1 MWQPAPEHSGDILRL
16 RYYLERARRNVSH
29 FQLLI
34 CAYADSAYRDRLLA
48 YLDDLGESTARVD
61 LSTESTALPTQ
72 RIVAAAQGQK
82 CLHVVGIDFL
92 LRTDAQRWLGS
103 LNLQRETLARRCNNT
118 LLLWWPSSA
127 LVQLSLEAPDFWAW
141 RSTEFDFHAL
151 PLPERPAVVPF
162 DTDHSVRNS
171 RELADKQR
179 RRSSIEDYLQRVA
192 DTEEEDA
199 RLTASLTLE
208 LAEISFDLGE
218 LERSY
223 SEAQRALELYHSV
236 DNRLGVA
243 QAQFNIANIF
253 KVRGDLDAALAML
266 TDKALPVFA
275 KLGDV
280 RSIAITKS
288 KIADILELR
297 GDLDAALH
305 IREQEELSAFKKL
318 GDLRSLAITQG
329 QIADILQTRGDLDAA
344 LRIREQEELPVYTE
358 LGDVRSVA
366 VTQGKIADIMQ
377 ARGEFDAALRIREQE
392 ELPVFIRLGDV
403 REAAVAQGKI
413 ADIMQLRGDL
423 NAALRMFEDE
433 VLPAFI
439 KLGGVHETAVTQD
452 RIADILRL
460 RGDLDAALDIYEQKE
475 LPVYLQLGD
484 VRSVAV
490 TQGKI
495 ADIFQLRGD
504 LDSALRVREQE
515 VLPVFTRLGDK
526 RSKLLAQTNIALI
539 LLKRRA
545 DGDIA
550 RAHALLDEALIAA
563 RTMRIPEA
571 ERIAA
576 IMRQHNLE
584 PSTPGSAGVSPAV

>member
-16 RYYLERARRNVSH
+16 RYYLERTRRNTSH

-34 CAYADSAYRDRLLA
+34 CVYADSAYRDRLLA

-61 LSTESTALPTQ
+61 LSTESTALPTE

-82 CLHVVGIDFL
+82 CLHVVGTDFL

-192 DTEEEDA
+192 GTEEEDA
-199 RLTASLTLE
+199 RLTSSLTLE

-223 SEAQRALELYHSV
+223 FEAQRALELYRSV

-253 KVRGDLDAALAML
+253 KVRGDLDAAL
-266 TDKALPVFA
+266 
-275 KLGDV
+275 
-280 RSIAITKS
+280 
-288 KIADILELR
+288 
-297 GDLDAALH
+297 H
-305 IREQEELSAFKKL
+305 IREQEELPAFKKL

-329 QIADILQTRGDLDAA
+329 QIADILKARGDLDAA
-344 LRIREQEELPVYTE
+344 LRIREQEELPVFTE

-392 ELPVFIRLGDV
+392 ELPVFIRLGEV
-403 REAAVAQGKI
+403 REAAVTQGKI
-413 ADIMQLRGDL
+413 ADILQLRGDL

-433 VLPAFI
+433 VLPAFV
-439 KLGGVHETAVTQD
+439 KLGGVYEAAVTQG

-460 RGDLDAALDIYEQKE
+460 RGELDAALHIYEQKE

-484 VRSVAV
+484 VLSVAV
-490 TQGKI
+490 AQGKR

-504 LDSALRVREQE
+504 LDSALRIREQE

-571 ERIAA
+571 ERITA

-584 PSTPGSAGVSPAV
+584 PSTLGSPTCSRHGGARRASPKSTTPSHSP

>member
-16 RYYLERARRNVSH
+16 RYYLERTRRNTSH

-34 CAYADSAYRDRLLA
+34 CVYADSAYRDRLLA

-61 LSTESTALPTQ
+61 LSTESTALPTE

-151 PLPERPAVVPF
+151 PLPERLAVVPF
-162 DTDHSVRNS
+162 DSSFSARSS

-179 RRSSIEDYLQRVA
+179 RRSSIEDYLRRVA
-192 DTEEEDA
+192 GTEEEDT
-199 RLTASLTLE
+199 RLTSSLTLE
-208 LAEISFDLGE
+208 LAEISFHLGE
-218 LERSY
+218 LERADT
-223 SEAQRALELYHSV
+223 EAQRALELYRSV

-253 KVRGDLDAALAML
+253 KVRGDLNAALAML
-266 TDKALPVFA
+266 KDKALPVFS

-305 IREQEELSAFKKL
+305 IREQEELPAFKKL

-329 QIADILQTRGDLDAA
+329 KIADILQARGDLDAA
-344 LRIREQEELPVYTE
+344 LRIREQEELPVFIR
-358 LGDVRSVA
+358 LGDVREAA

-403 REAAVAQGKI
+403 R
-413 ADIMQLRGDL
+413 D
-423 NAALRMFEDE
+423 
-433 VLPAFI
+433 
-439 KLGGVHETAVTQD
+439 TAVTQG

-460 RGDLDAALDIYEQKE
+460 RGELDAALHVYEQKE

-484 VRSVAV
+484 VLSVADA
-490 TQGKI
+490 QGKI
-495 ADIFQLRGD
+495 ADIFQLRGEF
-504 LDSALRVREQE
+504 DSALRIREQE
-515 VLPVFTRLGDK
+515 VLPVFSQLDYR
-526 RSKLLAQTNIALI
+526 RSKLAEQTKIAQI
-539 LLKRRA
+539 LLERSA

-550 RAHALLDEALIAA
+550 RAHALLDEALTAA
-563 RTMRIPEA
+563 RAMRIPEA
-571 ERIAA
+571 ERITA
-576 IMRQHNLE
+576 IMRQHNLK
-584 PSTPGSAGVSPAV
+584 PSTSGEQMSLGA

>member
-16 RYYLERARRNVSH
+16 RYYLERTRRNASH

-34 CAYADSAYRDRLLA
+34 CVYADSAYRDRLLT
-48 YLDDLGESTARVD
+48 YLDELGESTARLD
-61 LSTESTALPTQ
+61 LSTESTALPTE
-72 RIVAAAQGQK
+72 RIAAAAQGQK

-162 DTDHSVRNS
+162 DSSFSARSS

-179 RRSSIEDYLQRVA
+179 RRSSIEDYLRRVA
-192 DTEEEDA
+192 GTEEEDA

-218 LERSY
+218 LERADT
-223 SEAQRALELYHSV
+223 EAQRALELYRSV

-253 KVRGDLDAALAML
+253 KVRGDLNAALAML
-266 TDKALPVFA
+266 KDKALPVFS

-305 IREQEELSAFKKL
+305 IREQEELPAFKKL

-329 QIADILQTRGDLDAA
+329 KIADILQARGDLDAA
-344 LRIREQEELPVYTE
+344 LRIREQEELPVFIR
-358 LGDVRSVA
+358 LGDVREAA

-403 REAAVAQGKI
+403 REAAVTQGKI
-413 ADIMQLRGDL
+413 ADILQLRGDL

-433 VLPAFI
+433 VLPAFV
-439 KLGGVHETAVTQD
+439 KLGGVYEAAVTQG

-460 RGDLDAALDIYEQKE
+460 RGELDAALHIYEQKE

-484 VRSVAV
+484 VLSVAV
-490 TQGKI
+490 AQGKR

-504 LDSALRVREQE
+504 LDSALRIREQE
-515 VLPVFTRLGDK
+515 VLPVFSQLDYRP
-526 RSKLLAQTNIALI
+526 SKLAEQTKIAQI

-550 RAHALLDEALIAA
+550 RAHALLDEALTAA

-571 ERIAA
+571 ERITA
-576 IMRQHNLE
+576 IMRQHNLK
-584 PSTPGSAGVSPAV
+584 PSTSGEQMSLGA

>member
-16 RYYLERARRNVSH
+16 RYYLERARRNTSH

-48 YLDDLGESTARVD
+48 YLDDLGESTARLD

-199 RLTASLTLE
+199 RLTSSLTLE

-223 SEAQRALELYHSV
+223 FEAQRALELYHSV
-236 DNRLGVA
+236 DNRLGMA
-243 QAQFNIANIF
+243 QAQSQISDILEARGELNAALIMLKEEVLPVFANLGDMRALAVTKGRVADILETC
-253 KVRGDLDAALAML
+253 GDLDAALL
-266 TDKALPVFA
+266 ILEKEVLPV
-275 KLGDV
+275 LIHLDDV
-280 RSIAITKS
+280 REVAVTQG
-288 KIADILELR
+288 KIADIFEERGEL
-297 GDLDAALH
+297 D
-305 IREQEELSAFKKL
+305 E
-318 GDLRSLAITQG
+318 
-329 QIADILQTRGDLDAA
+329 A
-344 LRIREQEELPVYTE
+344 LRIREQEELPVYTQLGDVRELAVAHGKIASILQTRGELDAALHMLEDAVLPAFAKLGDVRLVAVTHGKIASILRARGDFDAALRMLEDEVLPVFVE
-358 LGDVRSVA
+358 LGDVHETAVA
-366 VTQGKIADIMQ
+366 QGRIADILQM
-377 ARGEFDAALRIREQE
+377 RGELDAALRIREQK
-392 ELPVFIRLGDV
+392 ELPVFDDLGD
-403 REAAVAQGKI
+403 R
-413 ADIMQLRGDL
+413 
-423 NAALRMFEDE
+423 
-433 VLPAFI
+433 
-439 KLGGVHETAVTQD
+439 
-452 RIADILRL
+452 
-460 RGDLDAALDIYEQKE
+460 
-475 LPVYLQLGD
+475 
-484 VRSVAV
+484 
-490 TQGKI
+490 
-495 ADIFQLRGD
+495 
-504 LDSALRVREQE
+504 
-515 VLPVFTRLGDK
+515 
-526 RSKLLAQTNIALI
+526 RSKLVAQTNIALI
-539 LLKRRA
+539 LLKRCA

-550 RAHALLDEALIAA
+550 RAHALLNEALNAA

-584 PSTPGSAGVSPAV
+584 PSTFRSAGVSPAV

>member
-16 RYYLERARRNVSH
+16 RYYLERSRRNTSH

-34 CAYADSAYRDRLLA
+34 CVYADSAYRDRLLA
-48 YLDDLGESTARVD
+48 YLDDLGESTARLD
-61 LSTESTALPTQ
+61 LSTESTALPTE
-72 RIVAAAQGQK
+72 RIAAAAQGQK

-162 DTDHSVRNS
+162 DSSFSARSS

-179 RRSSIEDYLQRVA
+179 RRSSIEDYLRRVA
-192 DTEEEDA
+192 GTEEEDA

-208 LAEISFDLGE
+208 LAEISFHLGE
-218 LERSY
+218 LERADT
-223 SEAQRALELYHSV
+223 EAQRALELYRSV

-243 QAQFNIANIF
+243 EA
-253 KVRGDLDAALAML
+253 
-266 TDKALPVFA
+266 
-275 KLGDV
+275 
-280 RSIAITKS
+280 
-288 KIADILELR
+288 
-297 GDLDAALH
+297 
-305 IREQEELSAFKKL
+305 
-318 GDLRSLAITQG
+318 QG
-329 QIADILQTRGDLDAA
+329 QIADILQIRGDLDAA
-344 LRIREQEELPVYTE
+344 LRIREQEELPIYKQ
-358 LGDVRSVA
+358 LGKVRSLA
-366 VTQGKIADIMQ
+366 ITQGQIADILQ
-377 ARGEFDAALRIREQE
+377 ARGDLDAALRIREQE

-403 REAAVAQGKI
+403 REAAVTQGKI
-413 ADIMQLRGDL
+413 ADILQLRGDL

-433 VLPAFI
+433 VLPAFV
-439 KLGGVHETAVTQD
+439 KLGDVRDTAVTQG

-460 RGDLDAALDIYEQKE
+460 RGELDAALHVYEQKE

-484 VRSVAV
+484 VRSVADA
-490 TQGKI
+490 QGKI
-495 ADIFQLRGD
+495 ADIFQLRGEFD
-504 LDSALRVREQE
+504 AALRIREE
-515 VLPVFTRLGDK
+515 EELPVYIELGDG
-526 RSKLLAQTNIALI
+526 RSRLIAQTNIAQI

-550 RAHALLDEALIAA
+550 RAHALLDEALTAA
-563 RTMRIPEA
+563 RAMRIPEA

-576 IMRQHNLE
+576 IMRQHNLK
-584 PSTPGSAGVSPAV
+584 PSTSGEQMSLGARVSPLTV